1 MSSNETLRFTAG
13 EKARLA
19 LLVARMAKRGLADDR
34 QFGGRVDQR
43 DLQRKV
49 ERIENQARKRAEQ
62 AHTSK
67 NRK

>member
-1 MSSNETLRFTAG
+1 MSREELHLTRG
-13 EKARLA
+13 EKARIA

-49 ERIENQARKRAEQ
+49 ERIEEQARKRAER
-62 AHTSK
+62 TK
-67 NRK
+67 NGK

>member
-1 MSSNETLRFTAG
+1 MSKEQLNLTRG
-13 EKARLA
+13 EKARIA

-49 ERIENQARKRAEQ
+49 ERIENQARKRA
-62 AHTSK
+62 K
-67 NRK
+67 NGK